1 MAAKRKPGRPKGSSQ
16 GPRLKRGKLSS
27 KRAVSYLNRGLAREL
42 SKRGR
47 KRRGASKVRGG
58 SRRGRKAGFK
68 HSAATKA
75 KISKGLK
82 SAWKRGSF
90 KSRKRRGGSR
100 RRKAA

>member
-1 MAAKRKPGRPKGSSQ
+1 MAAKRKRGRPVGSSK

-42 SKRGR
+42 KKKGR
-47 KRRGASKVRGG
+47 KRGTTSKARKGG
-58 SRRGRKAGFK
+58 HRRGRKAGFK

-90 KSRKRRGGSR
+90 KSRRKRSGG
-100 RRKAA
+100 RKRAA

>member
-1 MAAKRKPGRPKGSSQ
+1 MAAKRKPGRPKGSSK

-27 KRAVSYLNRGLAREL
+27 RRAVAYLNRGLAREL
-42 SKRGR
+42 KKKGR
-47 KRRGASKVRGG
+47 KRGSSKVRGG
-58 SRRGRKAGFK
+58 HRRGRKAGFK

-90 KSRKRRGGSR
+90 KSRKRRTGAK